1 MLDKHEVPGSNPGW
15 PTMGF
20 SAERARLHGLI
31 FFFGRTSSADVGGAR
46 CVRRGARSDRAILQ
60 QARIRASRSA
70 WLRMHVG
77 DTEPIPRPSG
87 TRLVTHSRT
96 KTGDG
101 RRRLMHLTVA
111 DASVEGNRP
120 IAPTPSQYAIEIR
133 CCGSVMMSMK
143 ACDTKGVSCVTPRW
157 STRSHVP

>member
-1 MLDKHEVPGSNPGW
+1 MV
-15 PTMGF
+15 F
-20 SAERARLHGLI
+20 SAKSARLRGS
-31 FFFGRTSSADVGGAR
+31 FVFWRGRRPLTLTK
-46 CVRRGARSDRAILQ
+46 RGACVEAHEAVARSCSKQEFALREAL
-60 QARIRASRSA
+60 RS
-70 WLRMHVG
+70 RMHVG

-87 TRLVTHSRT
+87 TRPVTHSRT

-101 RRRLMHLTVA
+101 RGPLMHLTVA

-120 IAPTPSQYAIEIR
+120 IAPTPSHYAIEIR
-133 CCGSVMMSMK
+133 CCGSVVLSMK